1 MSGVEKAEPKY
12 GLTEGQGGKRWAFD
26 FRPSQFILAIA
37 LMVIGAV
44 GIAVLENYQLLT
56 GAKSFTI
63 GGKNFTSIGLLI
75 SGLVFYAGVLAI
87 IAMFRNET
95 YLSIAILLPSVI
107 AVAIFVY
114 GFIGWSIRVSLSK
127 WQGLAPNYA
136 WAGFQ
141 QYIELFSGDQRFNYD
156 VVNTAVFTVGF
167 ILGCLIIGL
176 GLAILLDQR
185 LKGEAIFRGIFL
197 FPMSIS
203 FIASGVVWAWLM
215 SPSTGS
221 RLAGLN
227 LIFHILHL
235 DFLRSLWFT
244 NPHPWGMV
252 FTVIPAVWQ
261 LSGFT
266 MALYLGGIRSIS
278 DDLREAA
285 RVDGASEFEI
295 YRYIILPM
303 LQPVT
308 LSAVIILG
316 HMSLK
321 IFDLIVALGKQDIR
335 LDVPGIYMWSTTFN
349 AYNYAQGA
357 AIGILM
363 LISVAILV
371 VPYLVSN
378 MRSETEL

>member
-1 MSGVEKAEPKY
+1 M
-12 GLTEGQGGKRWAFD
+12 
-26 FRPSQFILAIA
+26 FRSFKLRPQQLILALV
-37 LMVIGAV
+37 LMLV
-44 GIAVLENYQLLT
+44 GLAGLYYFSSRDVTVGTTDLT
-56 GAKSFTI
+56 SL
-63 GGKNFTSIGLLI
+63 GLLVGGLAFY
-75 SGLVFYAGVLAI
+75 SGILVIV
-87 IAMFRNET
+87 AMFESET
-95 YLSIAILLPSVI
+95 VLSMAILLPSIV

-114 GFIGWSIRVSLSK
+114 GFIGWSVRVSLSQ
-127 WQGLAPNYA
+127 WQGLLPDYT
-136 WAGFQ
+136 WAGLK
-141 QYIELFSGDQRFNYD
+141 QYYDLFNNDPRFLID
-156 VVNTAVFTVGF
+156 VRNTAVFTVGF

-176 GLAILLDQR
+176 GLAILLDQK
-185 LKGEAIFRGIFL
+185 LKGEALFRGIFL

-215 SPSTGS
+215 NPATGD
-221 RLAGLN
+221 RLTGIN
-227 LIFHILHL
+227 MIFHMLHL
-235 DFLRSLWFT
+235 DFLISLWYT
-244 NPHPWGMV
+244 NPQPWGMA

-285 RVDGASEFEI
+285 RVDGATEFEI

-335 LDVPGIYMWSTTFN
+335 LDVPGIYMWTTTFAAN
-349 AYNYAQGA
+349 NYAQGA
-357 AIGILM
+357 AIGVLM
-363 LISVAILV
+363 LVSVAILV
-371 VPYLVSN
+371 VPYLVQN
-378 MRSETEL
+378 MRTETEI

>member
-1 MSGVEKAEPKY
+1 MSRSFSLRVP
-12 GLTEGQGGKRWAFD
+12 
-26 FRPSQFILAIA
+26 QFILAVC
-37 LMVIGAV
+37 LMVV
-44 GIAVLENYQLLT
+44 GILSIIFLNRMGLT
-56 GAKSFTI
+56 IA
-63 GGKNFTSIGLLI
+63 GKNLTSIGLLLG
-75 SGLVFYAGVLAI
+75 GLIFYSGVLVI
-87 IAMFRNET
+87 ISMFRDET
-95 YLSIAILLPSVI
+95 ILSIAILLPSIV

-114 GFIGWSIRVSLSK
+114 GFIGWSVRVSLSK
-127 WQGLAPNYA
+127 WKGLTPDYT
-136 WAGFQ
+136 WVGLQ
-141 QYIELFSGDQRFNYD
+141 QYINLIYHDQRFLID
-156 VVNTAVFTVGF
+156 VRNTAVFTVGF

-185 LKGEAIFRGIFL
+185 LKGEALFRGIFL

-203 FIASGVVWAWLM
+203 FIASGVVWGWLM
-215 SPSTGS
+215 NPATGN
-221 RLAGLN
+221 RITGIN
-227 LIFHILHL
+227 LIFKQLGFDSLI
-235 DFLRSLWFT
+235 SLWHST
-244 NPHPWGMV
+244 PPPWGMA

-266 MALYLGGIRSIS
+266 MALYLGGIRSVS

-321 IFDLIVALGKQDIR
+321 IFDLIVAIGSKDLR
-335 LDVPGIYMWSTTFN
+335 LDVPGIYMWTTTFDGT
-349 AYNYAQGA
+349 NYAQGA

-363 LISVAILV
+363 LVSVALLV
-371 VPYLVSN
+371 VPYLIQS
-378 MRSETEL
+378 MRSETEI